1 MSDVMLLGVLR
12 MPHELAM
19 ADDLSRSQCW
29 SRAAEAADRIEADA
43 ERVAALQSRLARYEQ
58 PDDAELVDIRWL
70 EKLELPC
77 RGAIAVRLCD
87 DGFHLMV
94 SGRPSEGIAGLNDWV
109 CPHVATRG
117 QVRRLIQALRG
128 EP

>member
-58 PDDAELVDIRWL
+58 PDDAELVDSAGLRNWS
-70 EKLELPC
+70 C
-77 RGAIAVRLCD
+77 RVVVRLLF
-87 DGFHLMV
+87 GF
-94 SGRPSEGIAGLNDWV
+94 
-109 CPHVATRG
+109 ATT
-117 QVRRLIQALRG
+117 VFT
-128 EP
+128 